1 MPDIHIPLTDN
12 GPEADKREGFVIVK
26 VQLPQAGADDLAL
39 VYEYARA
46 NRRFVPVATVADRMR
61 GRPKAYFYA
70 KAGADPLVL
79 GDEAPEQAW

>member
-1 MPDIHIPLTDN
+1 MPDINIPLTDN

-26 VQLPQAGADDLAL
+26 VQLPIGGEDSLAL
-39 VYEYARA
+39 VYEHGRA
-46 NRRFVPVATVADRMR
+46 NQRLVPVSTVADRMR